1 MFRIGDDHPAP
12 GDSRGAVRQRGAGTR
27 IRSHFTLRSHRN
39 PPAGR
44 RTRRKDGRA
53 AVGVTTAQAAELL
66 SCSPAKISRI
76 ENGIVSARIVDL
88 RLLLDRYGDQDRE
101 HRAYLERLARE
112 SNKRGWW
119 QDYGDTIPPYYAD
132 FIGLETD
139 ASYIKTWEPIIVPGL
154 LQTPEYARAV
164 MLANP
169 AMISPD
175 KLENLISIRHER
187 QARLEQGTD
196 VRLDAVI
203 WEAALITTVGSDE
216 VQRGQLARLL
226 ELMDRPNISVQV
238 LPLEAGDKACMS
250 GSFVMFSF
258 GSERSVSTVFVENL
272 TSSQY
277 LEMDQEL
284 RGYTLVFDALRS
296 AALSPDASATRIRR
310 RLEQRQ

>member
-1 MFRIGDDHPAP
+1 MPVGGKPTVR
-12 GDSRGAVRQRGAGTR
+12 SRRVGAE
-27 IRSHFTLRSHRN
+27 LRRL
-39 PPAGR
+39 R
-44 RTRRKDGRA
+44 EA
-53 AVGVTTAQAAELL
+53 ASVTTAQAADLL
-66 SCSPAKISRI
+66 NCSPAKISRI
-76 ENGIVSARIVDL
+76 ENGIVTARVGDL
-88 RLLLDRYGDQDRE
+88 RLLLDHYGDQDTE
-101 HRAYLERLARE
+101 HRAYLERLARQ

-139 ASYIKTWEPIIVPGL
+139 ASYIKTWEPTAVPGI

-169 AMISPD
+169 AMIAPD
-175 KLENLISIRHER
+175 KLENFISIRRER

-203 WEAALITTVGSDE
+203 WEVALITKVGSDE
-216 VQRGQLARLL
+216 VQRGQLGRLL

-238 LPLEAGDKACMS
+238 LPLEAGDKASMS

-277 LEMDQEL
+277 LEGDQEL

-296 AALSPDASATRIRR
+296 AAFSPATSAARIRQ

>member
-1 MFRIGDDHPAP
+1 M
-12 GDSRGAVRQRGAGTR
+12 
-27 IRSHFTLRSHRN
+27 
-39 PPAGR
+39 PAGGKPTVRSR
-44 RTRRKDGRA
+44 RVGSELRRLREA
-53 AVGVTTAQAAELL
+53 ASVTTAQAAEVL

-76 ENGIVSARIVDL
+76 ENGIVSARVVDL
-88 RLLLDRYGDQDRE
+88 RLLLDRYGDQDQE

-119 QDYGDTIPPYYAD
+119 QDYGDTIPPHYAD

-139 ASYIKTWEPIIVPGL
+139 ASYIKTWEPTTVPGL
-154 LQTPEYARAV
+154 LQTPEYARAI

-169 AMISPD
+169 AMVSPD
-175 KLENLISIRHER
+175 KLENFISIRQQR

-196 VRLDAVI
+196 ARLDAVI
-203 WEAALITTVGSDE
+203 WEVALITTVGSDE

-226 ELMDRPNISVQV
+226 ELMTRPNISVQV
-238 LPLEAGDKACMS
+238 LPLEAGDQASMC

-296 AALSPDASATRIRR
+296 AALSPAASATRIRQ

>member
-1 MFRIGDDHPAP
+1 MPVGGKPTVR
-12 GDSRGAVRQRGAGTR
+12 SRRVGTE
-27 IRSHFTLRSHRN
+27 LRRL
-39 PPAGR
+39 R
-44 RTRRKDGRA
+44 EA
-53 AVGVTTAQAAELL
+53 AGVTTAQTAELL

-76 ENGIVSARIVDL
+76 ENGIVSVRVVDL
-88 RLLLDRYGDQDRE
+88 RLLLDRYGDQDQE

-112 SNKRGWW
+112 SNKHGWW
-119 QDYGDTIPPYYAD
+119 QDYDDTIPPYYAD

-139 ASYIKTWEPIIVPGL
+139 ANYIKTWEATIVPGL

-175 KLENLISIRHER
+175 KLENFISIRHER
-187 QARLEQGTD
+187 QARLEHGTD

-216 VQRGQLARLL
+216 VQRGQLSRLL
-226 ELMDRPNISVQV
+226 DLMDRLNISVQV
-238 LPLEAGDKACMS
+238 LPLEAGDKASMS

-277 LEMDQEL
+277 LERDQEL

-296 AALSPDASATRIRR
+296 AALSPDASAARIRQ

>member
-1 MFRIGDDHPAP
+1 MPVDGKPTVR
-12 GDSRGAVRQRGAGTR
+12 SRRVGTE
-27 IRSHFTLRSHRN
+27 LRRLRED
-39 PPAGR
+39 A
-44 RTRRKDGRA
+44 
-53 AVGVTTAQAAELL
+53 GVTTAQAAELL

-76 ENGIVSARIVDL
+76 ENGIVSVRVVDL
-88 RLLLDRYGDQDRE
+88 RLLLDRYGDQDQE
-101 HRAYLERLARE
+101 HRTYLERLARE

-119 QDYGDTIPPYYAD
+119 QDYDDTIPPYYAD

-139 ASYIKTWEPIIVPGL
+139 ASYIKTWEATIVPGL
-154 LQTPEYARAV
+154 LQTPEYAKAV

-175 KLENLISIRHER
+175 KLENFISIRHER

-203 WEAALITTVGSDE
+203 WEAVLITTVGSDE
-216 VQRGQLARLL
+216 VQRGQLSRLL

-238 LPLEAGDKACMS
+238 LPLEAGDKASMS
-250 GSFVMFSF
+250 GSFVTFSF
-258 GSERSVSTVFVENL
+258 GRERSVSTVFVENL

-277 LEMDQEL
+277 LERDQEL

-296 AALSPDASATRIRR
+296 AALSPDASAARIRQ

>member
-1 MFRIGDDHPAP
+1 MPVDGKPTVR
-12 GDSRGAVRQRGAGTR
+12 SRRAGTE
-27 IRSHFTLRSHRN
+27 LRRL
-39 PPAGR
+39 R
-44 RTRRKDGRA
+44 EA
-53 AVGVTTAQAAELL
+53 AGVTTAQAAELL
-66 SCSPAKISRI
+66 NCSPAKISRI
-76 ENGIVSARIVDL
+76 ENGIVSARVVDL
-88 RLLLDRYGDQDRE
+88 RLLLDRYGDQDQE

-119 QDYGDTIPPYYAD
+119 QDYDDTIPPYYAD

-139 ASYIKTWEPIIVPGL
+139 ASYIKTWEPTTVPGL

-175 KLENLISIRHER
+175 KLENFISIRHER

-203 WEAALITTVGSDE
+203 WEAALVTTVGSDE
-216 VQRGQLARLL
+216 VQRGQLSRLL

-238 LPLEAGDKACMS
+238 LPLEAGDKASMS

-277 LEMDQEL
+277 LERDQEL

-296 AALSPDASATRIRR
+296 AALSPAASAARIRQ

>member
-1 MFRIGDDHPAP
+1 MPADGKP
-12 GDSRGAVRQRGAGTR
+12 TVRSRRVG
-27 IRSHFTLRSHRN
+27 IELRRLRED
-39 PPAGR
+39 A
-44 RTRRKDGRA
+44 
-53 AVGVTTAQAAELL
+53 GVTTAQAAELL

-76 ENGIVSARIVDL
+76 ENGIVSVRVVDL
-88 RLLLDRYGDQDRE
+88 RLLLDRYGDQDQE

-119 QDYGDTIPPYYAD
+119 QDYDDTIPPYYAD

-139 ASYIKTWEPIIVPGL
+139 ASYIKTWEATIVPGL

-175 KLENLISIRHER
+175 KLENFISIRHER

-216 VQRGQLARLL
+216 VQRGQLSRLL

-238 LPLEAGDKACMS
+238 LPLEAGDKASMS

-258 GSERSVSTVFVENL
+258 GRERSVSTVFVENL

-277 LEMDQEL
+277 LERDQEL

-296 AALSPDASATRIRR
+296 AALSPAASAARIRQ

>member
-1 MFRIGDDHPAP
+1 MPVGGKPTVR
-12 GDSRGAVRQRGAGTR
+12 SRRVGTELRRLREAAG
-27 IRSHFTLRSHRN
+27 I
-39 PPAGR
+39 
-44 RTRRKDGRA
+44 
-53 AVGVTTAQAAELL
+53 TTAQAAELL

-76 ENGIVSARIVDL
+76 ENGIVSARVVDL
-88 RLLLDRYGDQDRE
+88 RLLLDRYGDQDQE
-101 HRAYLERLARE
+101 HRVYLERLARE

-139 ASYIKTWEPIIVPGL
+139 ASYIKTWEPTIVPGL

-169 AMISPD
+169 AMISPA
-175 KLENLISIRHER
+175 KLENFIRIRQER

-203 WEAALITTVGSDE
+203 WEAVLITTVGSDE
-216 VQRGQLARLL
+216 VQRGQLDRLL

-238 LPLEAGDKACMS
+238 LPLEAGDKANMS

-258 GSERSVSTVFVENL
+258 GSERSVSTVFVETL

-277 LEMDQEL
+277 LERDQEL

-296 AALSPDASATRIRR
+296 AALSSAASAARIRQ
-310 RLEQRQ
+310 RLGQGQ

>member
-1 MFRIGDDHPAP
+1 MPVGGKPTVR
-12 GDSRGAVRQRGAGTR
+12 SRRVGTE
-27 IRSHFTLRSHRN
+27 LRRL
-39 PPAGR
+39 R
-44 RTRRKDGRA
+44 EA
-53 AVGVTTAQAAELL
+53 AGVTTAQAAEVL

-76 ENGIVSARIVDL
+76 ENGIVSVRVVDL
-88 RLLLDRYGDQDRE
+88 RLLLDRYGDQDQE

-112 SNKRGWW
+112 SNKHGWW

-139 ASYIKTWEPIIVPGL
+139 ASYIKTWEATIVPGL
-154 LQTPEYARAV
+154 LQTPEYARAI

-175 KLENLISIRHER
+175 KLENFISIRLER

-196 VRLDAVI
+196 IRLDVVI

-216 VQRGQLARLL
+216 VQRGQLGRLL

-238 LPLEAGDKACMS
+238 LPLEAGDKASMS

-258 GSERSVSTVFVENL
+258 GREQSVSTVFVETL

-277 LEMDQEL
+277 LERDQEL

-296 AALSPDASATRIRR
+296 AALSPAASAMRIRQ

>member
-1 MFRIGDDHPAP
+1 MPVGGKPTVR
-12 GDSRGAVRQRGAGTR
+12 SRRVGTE
-27 IRSHFTLRSHRN
+27 LRRL
-39 PPAGR
+39 R
-44 RTRRKDGRA
+44 EA
-53 AVGVTTAQAAELL
+53 AGVTTAQAAEVL

-76 ENGIVSARIVDL
+76 ENGIVSVRVVDL
-88 RLLLDRYGDQDRE
+88 RLLLDRYGDQDQE

-112 SNKRGWW
+112 SNKHGWW

-139 ASYIKTWEPIIVPGL
+139 ASYIKTWEATIVPGL
-154 LQTPEYARAV
+154 LQTPEYARAI

-175 KLENLISIRHER
+175 KLENFISIRLER

-196 VRLDAVI
+196 IRLDVVI

-216 VQRGQLARLL
+216 VQRGQLGRLL

-238 LPLEAGDKACMS
+238 LPLEAGDKASMS

-258 GSERSVSTVFVENL
+258 GREQSVSTVFVENL

-277 LEMDQEL
+277 LERDQEL

-296 AALSPDASATRIRR
+296 AALSPAASAMRIRQ

>member
-1 MFRIGDDHPAP
+1 MPVGGKPTVR
-12 GDSRGAVRQRGAGTR
+12 SRRVGAE
-27 IRSHFTLRSHRN
+27 LRRL
-39 PPAGR
+39 R
-44 RTRRKDGRA
+44 DA
-53 AVGVTTAQAAELL
+53 AGVTTAQAADLL
-66 SCSPAKISRI
+66 NCSPAKISRI
-76 ENGIVSARIVDL
+76 ENGIVSARVGDL
-88 RLLLDRYGDQDRE
+88 RLLLDRYGDQDEE

-139 ASYIKTWEPIIVPGL
+139 ANYIKTWEPTIVPGL

-169 AMISPD
+169 AMISPA
-175 KLENLISIRHER
+175 KLENYISIRRER

-203 WEAALITTVGSDE
+203 WEVALVTTVGSDE
-216 VQRGQLARLL
+216 VQRGQLGRLL
-226 ELMDRPNISVQV
+226 ELIDRPNISVQV
-238 LPLEAGDKACMS
+238 LPLEAGDKANMS

-258 GSERSVSTVFVENL
+258 GSERSVSTVFVETL

-277 LEMDQEL
+277 LERDEEL

-296 AALSPDASATRIRR
+296 AALSPAASAARIRQ

>member
-1 MFRIGDDHPAP
+1 M
-12 GDSRGAVRQRGAGTR
+12 
-27 IRSHFTLRSHRN
+27 
-39 PPAGR
+39 PAGGKPTVRSR
-44 RTRRKDGRA
+44 RVGSELRRLREA
-53 AVGVTTAQAAELL
+53 AGATTAQAAELL

-76 ENGIVSARIVDL
+76 ENGIVSVRLVDL
-88 RLLLDRYGDQDRE
+88 RLLLGRYGDEDQE

-132 FIGLETD
+132 FIGLEAD
-139 ASYIKTWEPIIVPGL
+139 ASYIKTWEPTTVPGI

-175 KLENLISIRHER
+175 KLDKFISIRRER
-187 QARLEQGTD
+187 QARLEQDTD
-196 VRLDAVI
+196 ARLDAVI
-203 WEAALITTVGSDE
+203 WEVALITTVGSDGI
-216 VQRGQLARLL
+216 QRGQLERLL
-226 ELMDRPNISVQV
+226 DLMSRPNISVQV
-238 LPLEAGDKACMS
+238 LPLEAGDQASMS
-250 GSFVMFSF
+250 GSFVLFSF
-258 GSERSVSTVFVENL
+258 GSERAVSTVFVENL

-296 AALSPDASATRIRR
+296 AALSPAASAARIRQ
-310 RLEQRQ
+310 RLEQRL

>member
-1 MFRIGDDHPAP
+1 MPVGGKPTVR
-12 GDSRGAVRQRGAGTR
+12 SRRAGTE
-27 IRSHFTLRSHRN
+27 LRRL
-39 PPAGR
+39 R
-44 RTRRKDGRA
+44 EA
-53 AVGVTTAQAAELL
+53 AGVTTAQAAELL

-76 ENGIVSARIVDL
+76 ENGIVSVRVVDL
-88 RLLLDRYGDQDRE
+88 RLLLDRYGDQDQE

-119 QDYGDTIPPYYAD
+119 QDYDDTIPPYYAD

-139 ASYIKTWEPIIVPGL
+139 ASYIKTWEATIVPGL

-175 KLENLISIRHER
+175 KLENFISIRHER

-216 VQRGQLARLL
+216 VQRGQLGRLL
-226 ELMDRPNISVQV
+226 ELMERPNISVQV
-238 LPLEAGDKACMS
+238 LPLEAGDKASMS
-250 GSFVMFSF
+250 GSFVMFGF
-258 GSERSVSTVFVENL
+258 GRERSVSTVFVENL

-277 LEMDQEL
+277 LERDQEL

-296 AALSPDASATRIRR
+296 AALSPAASAARIRQ

>member
-1 MFRIGDDHPAP
+1 MPVGGKPTVR
-12 GDSRGAVRQRGAGTR
+12 SRRVGAE
-27 IRSHFTLRSHRN
+27 LRRL
-39 PPAGR
+39 R
-44 RTRRKDGRA
+44 DA
-53 AVGVTTAQAAELL
+53 AGVTTAQAADLL
-66 SCSPAKISRI
+66 NCSPAKISRI
-76 ENGIVSARIVDL
+76 ENGIVSARVGDL
-88 RLLLDRYGDQDRE
+88 RLLLDRYGDQDQE

-139 ASYIKTWEPIIVPGL
+139 ANYIKTWEPTIVPGL

-169 AMISPD
+169 AMISPA
-175 KLENLISIRHER
+175 KLENYISIRRER

-203 WEAALITTVGSDE
+203 WEVALVTTVGSDE
-216 VQRGQLARLL
+216 VQRGQLGRLL

-238 LPLEAGDKACMS
+238 LPLEAGDKANMS

-258 GSERSVSTVFVENL
+258 GSERSVSTVFVETL

-277 LEMDQEL
+277 LERDEEL

-296 AALSPDASATRIRR
+296 AALSPAASAARIRQ

>member
-1 MFRIGDDHPAP
+1 MPVGGKPTVR
-12 GDSRGAVRQRGAGTR
+12 SRRVGTE
-27 IRSHFTLRSHRN
+27 LRRL
-39 PPAGR
+39 R
-44 RTRRKDGRA
+44 EA
-53 AVGVTTAQAAELL
+53 AGVTTAQAAEVL

-76 ENGIVSARIVDL
+76 ENGIVSVRVVDL
-88 RLLLDRYGDQDRE
+88 RLLLDRYGDQEQE

-112 SNKRGWW
+112 SNKHGWW

-139 ASYIKTWEPIIVPGL
+139 ASYIKTWEATIVPGL

-175 KLENLISIRHER
+175 KLENFISIRLER

-196 VRLDAVI
+196 IRLDVVI

-216 VQRGQLARLL
+216 VQRGQLGRLL

-238 LPLEAGDKACMS
+238 LPLEAGDKASMS

-258 GSERSVSTVFVENL
+258 GREQSVSTVFVENL

-277 LEMDQEL
+277 LERDQEL

-296 AALSPDASATRIRR
+296 AALSPAASAMRIRQ

>member
-1 MFRIGDDHPAP
+1 MPVGGKPTVR
-12 GDSRGAVRQRGAGTR
+12 SRRVG
-27 IRSHFTLRSHRN
+27 SELRRLRET
-39 PPAGR
+39 A
-44 RTRRKDGRA
+44 
-53 AVGVTTAQAAELL
+53 GVTTAQAAELL
-66 SCSPAKISRI
+66 NCSPAKISRI
-76 ENGIVSARIVDL
+76 ENGIVTVRVGDL
-88 RLLLDRYGDQDRE
+88 RLLLDCYADQDQE
-101 HRAYLERLARE
+101 HRAYLERLARQ

-139 ASYIKTWEPIIVPGL
+139 ASYIKTWEPTIVPGL
-154 LQTPEYARAV
+154 LQTPEYSRAV

-175 KLENLISIRHER
+175 KLENLISIRQER

-196 VRLDAVI
+196 VRLDAVV
-203 WEAALITTVGSDE
+203 WEAAMVTTIGGDE
-216 VQRGQLARLL
+216 IQRGQLARLL
-226 ELMDRPNISVQV
+226 ELMSRPNISVQV
-238 LPLEAGDKACMS
+238 LPLEAGDKANMS

-258 GSERSVSTVFVENL
+258 GSERSVSTVFVETL

-277 LEMDQEL
+277 LEGDQEL

-296 AALSPDASATRIRR
+296 AALSPAASATRIRQ

>member
-1 MFRIGDDHPAP
+1 M
-12 GDSRGAVRQRGAGTR
+12 
-27 IRSHFTLRSHRN
+27 
-39 PPAGR
+39 PAGGKPTVRSR
-44 RTRRKDGRA
+44 RVGTELRRLREA
-53 AVGVTTAQAAELL
+53 AGVTTAQAAELL

-76 ENGIVSARIVDL
+76 ENGIVSVRVVDL
-88 RLLLDRYGDQDRE
+88 RLLLDRYGDEDQE

-132 FIGLETD
+132 FIGLEAD
-139 ASYIKTWEPIIVPGL
+139 ASYIKTWEPTTVPGL

-169 AMISPD
+169 AMVSPD
-175 KLENLISIRHER
+175 KLENFIGIRRER

-196 VRLDAVI
+196 ARFDAVI
-203 WEAALITTVGSDE
+203 WEVALITTVGSDE
-216 VQRGQLARLL
+216 TQRGQLSRLL
-226 ELMDRPNISVQV
+226 DLMTRPNISVQV
-238 LPLEAGDKACMS
+238 LPLEAGDQASMS

-296 AALSPDASATRIRR
+296 AALSPTASATRIRQ

>member
-1 MFRIGDDHPAP
+1 MPVGGKPTVR
-12 GDSRGAVRQRGAGTR
+12 SRRVGTE
-27 IRSHFTLRSHRN
+27 LRRL
-39 PPAGR
+39 R
-44 RTRRKDGRA
+44 EA
-53 AVGVTTAQAAELL
+53 AGVTTAQAAELL

-76 ENGIVSARIVDL
+76 ENGIVSVRVVDL
-88 RLLLDRYGDQDRE
+88 RLLLDRYGDQDQE

-139 ASYIKTWEPIIVPGL
+139 ASYIKTWEPTTVPGIL
-154 LQTPEYARAV
+154 HTPEYARAV

-175 KLENLISIRHER
+175 KLENFIGIRLER

-196 VRLDAVI
+196 VRLDVVI

-216 VQRGQLARLL
+216 VQRGQLGRLL

-238 LPLEAGDKACMS
+238 LPLEAGDKASMS

-258 GSERSVSTVFVENL
+258 GRERSVSTVFVENL

-277 LEMDQEL
+277 LERDQEL

-296 AALSPDASATRIRR
+296 AALSPVASAARIRQ

>member
-1 MFRIGDDHPAP
+1 MPVGGKPTVR
-12 GDSRGAVRQRGAGTR
+12 SRRVGAE
-27 IRSHFTLRSHRN
+27 LRRL
-39 PPAGR
+39 R
-44 RTRRKDGRA
+44 EA
-53 AVGVTTAQAAELL
+53 ADVTTAQAAELL

-76 ENGIVSARIVDL
+76 ENGIVSVRVVDL
-88 RLLLDRYGDQDRE
+88 RLLLDRYGDQDQE
-101 HRAYLERLARE
+101 HRAYLERLARG

-119 QDYGDTIPPYYAD
+119 QDFGDTIPPYYAD

-139 ASYIKTWEPIIVPGL
+139 ASYIKTWEATIVPGL

-175 KLENLISIRHER
+175 KLENFISIRHAR
-187 QARLEQGTD
+187 QARLDQGTD

-216 VQRGQLARLL
+216 VQHGQLGRLL
-226 ELMDRPNISVQV
+226 ELMNRPNISVQM
-238 LPLEAGDKACMS
+238 LPLEAGDKASMS

-258 GSERSVSTVFVENL
+258 GSERSVSTVFIENL

-277 LEMDQEL
+277 LERDQEL

-296 AALSPDASATRIRR
+296 AALSPAASATRIRH
-310 RLEQRQ
+310 RLEQRE

>member
-1 MFRIGDDHPAP
+1 VR
-12 GDSRGAVRQRGAGTR
+12 SRRVGTE
-27 IRSHFTLRSHRN
+27 LRRL
-39 PPAGR
+39 R
-44 RTRRKDGRA
+44 EA
-53 AVGVTTAQAAELL
+53 AGVTTAQAAELL

-76 ENGIVSARIVDL
+76 ENGIVSVRVVDL
-88 RLLLDRYGDQDRE
+88 RLLLDRYGDQDQE

-119 QDYGDTIPPYYAD
+119 QDYDDTIPPYYAD

-139 ASYIKTWEPIIVPGL
+139 ASYIKTWEATIVPGL

-175 KLENLISIRHER
+175 KLENFISIRHER

-203 WEAALITTVGSDE
+203 WEAALITTVGSGE
-216 VQRGQLARLL
+216 VQRGQLSRLL

-238 LPLEAGDKACMS
+238 LPLEAGDKASMS
-250 GSFVMFSF
+250 GSFVMFGF
-258 GSERSVSTVFVENL
+258 GRERSVSTVFVENL

-277 LEMDQEL
+277 LERDQEL

-296 AALSPDASATRIRR
+296 AALSPAASAARIRQ

>member
-1 MFRIGDDHPAP
+1 M
-12 GDSRGAVRQRGAGTR
+12 
-27 IRSHFTLRSHRN
+27 
-39 PPAGR
+39 PAGGKPTVRSR
-44 RTRRKDGRA
+44 RVGSELRRLRETA
-53 AVGVTTAQAAELL
+53 GVTTAQAAELL

-76 ENGIVSARIVDL
+76 ENGIVSVRVVDL
-88 RLLLDRYGDQDRE
+88 RLLLGRYGDADQE
-101 HRAYLERLARE
+101 HRAYMERLARE
-112 SNKRGWW
+112 SNQRGWW
-119 QDYGDTIPPYYAD
+119 QDYDDTIPPYYAD
-132 FIGLETD
+132 FIGLEAD
-139 ASYIKTWEPIIVPGL
+139 ASYIKTWEPTTVPGL

-164 MLANP
+164 MLTNP
-169 AMISPD
+169 AMVSPD
-175 KLENLISIRHER
+175 KLENFIGIRRER

-196 VRLDAVI
+196 ARLDAVI
-203 WEAALITTVGSDE
+203 WEVALITTVGSDE
-216 VQRGQLARLL
+216 IQRSQLSRLL

-238 LPLEAGDKACMS
+238 LPLEAGDQASMS

-296 AALSPDASATRIRR
+296 AALSPTASATRIRQ

>member
-1 MFRIGDDHPAP
+1 MPVGGKPTVR
-12 GDSRGAVRQRGAGTR
+12 SRRVGTE
-27 IRSHFTLRSHRN
+27 LRRL
-39 PPAGR
+39 R
-44 RTRRKDGRA
+44 EA
-53 AVGVTTAQAAELL
+53 AGVTTAQAAELL

-76 ENGIVSARIVDL
+76 ENGIVSVRVVDL
-88 RLLLDRYGDQDRE
+88 RLLLDRYADQDQE

-139 ASYIKTWEPIIVPGL
+139 ASYIKTWEATIVPGL
-154 LQTPEYARAV
+154 LQTSEYARAV

-175 KLENLISIRHER
+175 KLENFISIRHER

-203 WEAALITTVGSDE
+203 WEAALITTVGGDE
-216 VQRGQLARLL
+216 VQRGQLGRLL
-226 ELMDRPNISVQV
+226 EVMDRPNISVQV
-238 LPLEAGDKACMS
+238 LPLEAGDKASMS
-250 GSFVMFSF
+250 GSFVMFGF
-258 GSERSVSTVFVENL
+258 GGERSVSTVFVENL

-277 LEMDQEL
+277 LEGDQEL

-296 AALSPDASATRIRR
+296 AALSPTASAARIRQ
-310 RLEQRQ
+310 RLEPRQ

>member
-1 MFRIGDDHPAP
+1 M
-12 GDSRGAVRQRGAGTR
+12 
-27 IRSHFTLRSHRN
+27 
-39 PPAGR
+39 
-44 RTRRKDGRA
+44 
-53 AVGVTTAQAAELL
+53 
-66 SCSPAKISRI
+66 
-76 ENGIVSARIVDL
+76 VDL
-88 RLLLDRYGDQDRE
+88 RLLLDRYGDQDQE
-101 HRAYLERLARE
+101 HRTYLERLARE

-119 QDYGDTIPPYYAD
+119 QDYDDTIPPYYAD

-139 ASYIKTWEPIIVPGL
+139 ASYIKTWEATIVPGL

-175 KLENLISIRHER
+175 KLENFISIRHER

-203 WEAALITTVGSDE
+203 WEAVLITTVGGDE
-216 VQRGQLARLL
+216 VQRGQLSRLL

-238 LPLEAGDKACMS
+238 LPLEAGDKASMS
-250 GSFVMFSF
+250 GSFVTFSF

-277 LEMDQEL
+277 LERDQEL

-296 AALSPDASATRIRR
+296 AALSPAASAARIRQ

>member
-1 MFRIGDDHPAP
+1 MPVGGKPTVR
-12 GDSRGAVRQRGAGTR
+12 SRRVGTE
-27 IRSHFTLRSHRN
+27 LRRL
-39 PPAGR
+39 R
-44 RTRRKDGRA
+44 EA
-53 AVGVTTAQAAELL
+53 AGVTTAQAADLL
-66 SCSPAKISRI
+66 NCSPAKISRI
-76 ENGIVSARIVDL
+76 ENGIVTARVGDL
-88 RLLLDRYGDQDRE
+88 RLLLDRYGDQDTE

-119 QDYGDTIPPYYAD
+119 QDYDDTIPPYYAD

-139 ASYIKTWEPIIVPGL
+139 AGYIKTWEPTAVPGI

-175 KLENLISIRHER
+175 KLENFISIRRER

-203 WEAALITTVGSDE
+203 WEAALLTTVGSGE
-216 VQRGQLARLL
+216 VQRGQLGRLL

-238 LPLEAGDKACMS
+238 LPLEAGDKASMS

-277 LEMDQEL
+277 LERDQEL

-296 AALSPDASATRIRR
+296 AALSPAASAARIRQ

>member
-1 MFRIGDDHPAP
+1 MPVGGKPTVR
-12 GDSRGAVRQRGAGTR
+12 SRRVGTE
-27 IRSHFTLRSHRN
+27 LRRL
-39 PPAGR
+39 R
-44 RTRRKDGRA
+44 E
-53 AVGVTTAQAAELL
+53 AVGVTTAQAAEVL

-76 ENGIVSARIVDL
+76 ENGIVSVRVVDL
-88 RLLLDRYGDQDRE
+88 RLLLDRYGDQDPE

-112 SNKRGWW
+112 SNKHGWW

-139 ASYIKTWEPIIVPGL
+139 ASYIKTWEATIVPGL

-175 KLENLISIRHER
+175 MLENFISIRLER

-216 VQRGQLARLL
+216 IQHGQLGRLL
-226 ELMDRPNISVQV
+226 ELMDQPNISVQV
-238 LPLEAGDKACMS
+238 LPLEAGDKANMS

-258 GSERSVSTVFVENL
+258 GREQSVSTVFVETL

-277 LEMDQEL
+277 LERDQEL

-296 AALSPDASATRIRR
+296 AALGPAASAMRIRQQ
-310 RLEQRQ
+310 LEQRQ

>member
-1 MFRIGDDHPAP
+1 MPVGGKPTVR
-12 GDSRGAVRQRGAGTR
+12 SRRVGTE
-27 IRSHFTLRSHRN
+27 LRRL
-39 PPAGR
+39 R
-44 RTRRKDGRA
+44 EA
-53 AVGVTTAQAAELL
+53 AGVTTAQAAELL

-76 ENGIVSARIVDL
+76 ENGIVSVRVVDL
-88 RLLLDRYGDQDRE
+88 RLLLHRYGDQDQE

-139 ASYIKTWEPIIVPGL
+139 ASYIKTWEPTIVPGL
-154 LQTPEYARAV
+154 LQTTEYARAV

-169 AMISPD
+169 AMISPTE
-175 KLENLISIRHER
+175 LENFISIRQER
-187 QARLEQGTD
+187 QVRLEQGTD

-203 WEAALITTVGSDE
+203 WEAALITTMSSGE

-226 ELMDRPNISVQV
+226 ELMDQPNISVQV
-238 LPLEAGDKACMS
+238 LPLEAGDKANMS

-258 GSERSVSTVFVENL
+258 GSERSVSTVFVETL

-277 LEMDQEL
+277 LERDEEL
-284 RGYTLVFDALRS
+284 RSYTLVFDALRS
-296 AALSPDASATRIRR
+296 AALSPAASATRIRHQM
-310 RLEQRQ
+310 EQRQ

>member
-1 MFRIGDDHPAP
+1 MPA
-12 GDSRGAVRQRGAGTR
+12 
-27 IRSHFTLRSHRN
+27 
-39 PPAGR
+39 
-44 RTRRKDGRA
+44 
-53 AVGVTTAQAAELL
+53 GVTTAQAADVLQ
-66 SCSPAKISRI
+66 CSPAKISRI
-76 ENGIVSARIVDL
+76 ENGIVSVRIVDL
-88 RLLLDRYGDQDRE
+88 RLLLDRYGLGDLE

-132 FIGLETD
+132 FIGLEAD
-139 ASYIKTWEPIIVPGL
+139 ASYIKTWEPTAIPGL

-169 AMISPD
+169 AMISPA
-175 KLENLISIRHER
+175 KLENYISIRRER

-196 VRLDAVI
+196 VRLDVVI

-216 VQRGQLARLL
+216 VQRGQLGRLL

-238 LPLEAGDKACMS
+238 LPLEAGDKANMS

-258 GSERSVSTVFVENL
+258 GSERSVSTVFVETL

-277 LEMDQEL
+277 LERDQEL
-284 RGYTLVFDALRS
+284 RSYTLVFDALRS
-296 AALSPDASATRIRR
+296 AALSPAASATRIRHQ
-310 RLEQRQ
+310 LEQRQ

>member
-1 MFRIGDDHPAP
+1 MPVGGKPTVR
-12 GDSRGAVRQRGAGTR
+12 SRRVGTE
-27 IRSHFTLRSHRN
+27 LRRL
-39 PPAGR
+39 R
-44 RTRRKDGRA
+44 EA
-53 AVGVTTAQAAELL
+53 AGVTTAQAAELL
-66 SCSPAKISRI
+66 HCSPAKISRI
-76 ENGIVSARIVDL
+76 ENGIVSVRVVDL
-88 RLLLDRYGDQDRE
+88 RLLLDRYGDEDQE
-101 HRAYLERLARE
+101 HRAYLERLARD

-139 ASYIKTWEPIIVPGL
+139 ASYIKTWEPTTVPGL
-154 LQTPEYARAV
+154 LHTPEYARAV

-175 KLENLISIRHER
+175 KLENLIGIRHER
-187 QARLEQGTD
+187 QVRLEQGTD

-203 WEAALITTVGSDE
+203 WEAALVTTVGGDE
-216 VQRGQLARLL
+216 VQRGQLSRLL

-238 LPLEAGDKACMS
+238 LPLEAGDKASMS

-277 LEMDQEL
+277 LEGDQEL

-296 AALSPDASATRIRR
+296 AALSPAASAARIRQ
-310 RLEQRQ
+310 RLELRQ